1 MKINEII
8 DDYIPYDVL
17 TNVVIMISAKLN
29 VWAGE
34 EGKFVHRDN
43 LTLFC
48 FDGYRTG
55 NIRIFSVN

>member
-1 MKINEII
+1 MNEII
-8 DDYIPYDVL
+8 DDYILYDIL
-17 TNVVIMISAKLN
+17 TNVVIMISAKQN
-29 VWAGE
+29 VWAG
-34 EGKFVHRDN
+34 GGGGCVHQDY